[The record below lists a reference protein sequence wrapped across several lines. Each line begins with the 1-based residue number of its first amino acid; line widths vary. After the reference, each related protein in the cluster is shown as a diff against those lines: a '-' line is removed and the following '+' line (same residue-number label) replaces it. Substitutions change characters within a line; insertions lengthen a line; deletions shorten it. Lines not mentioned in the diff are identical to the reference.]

1 MPPLR
6 GFTRPF
12 APHGGASLAP
22 ALPYDASMTGMLVHF
37 RADPVALAAL
47 LPPPLEPHPT
57 RADEA
62 FWVYIDHLMT
72 PADGSVEEW
81 HPDRVRMHEVLI
93 GIPCVLRGSPGIFNC
108 FAWTDRDWSLM
119 TEWLFGWCGKIAR
132 LSMTH
137 TQPEHPRFSGP
148 VAGAHYRATVER
160 LGARV
165 AAATVVLEGPVE
177 EAALP
182 LNELL
187 YSFGERHIPNVDIRA
202 EGRPLVH
209 DLIKEHHDS
218 TVVGPIWRGRA
229 TLTFHDAENEELV
242 PIQPTAT
249 IAGYLMRFG
258 YRVTGVEVVH
268 DYLAPDGPGPR
279 RSSAGRP
286 GSGVSLNSRVS
297 RNSQ

>member
-1 MPPLR
+1 MTLR

-12 APHGGASLAP
+12 APRGTASLAP
-22 ALPYDASMTGMLVHF
+22 PLPYDASMTGLLVHF
-37 RADPVALAAL
+37 RADPLALAQL
-47 LPPPLEPHPT
+47 LPRPLLPLPA

-72 PADGSVEEW
+72 PVGEAVDGW

-93 GIPCVLRGSPGIFNC
+93 GVPCLFKGAAGIFNC

-119 TEWLFGWCGKIAR
+119 TEWLFGWCGKIGR
-132 LSMTH
+132 LAMTH
-137 TQPEHPRFSGP
+137 TQPEHPRFPGP
-148 VAGAHYRATVER
+148 AAGSRYHATVER

-165 AAATVVLEGPVE
+165 ATASVALES
-177 EAALP
+177 EADQSALP
-182 LNELL
+182 LNDLL

-202 EGRPLVH
+202 NGRPLVH

-229 TLTFHDAENEELV
+229 TLELHDAENEELV
-242 PIQPTAT
+242 PIRPTAT

-268 DYLAPDGPGPR
+268 DYLAETLPERG
-279 RSSAGRP
+279 
-286 GSGVSLNSRVS
+286 
-297 RNSQ
+297 

>member
-1 MPPLR
+1 MTLR

-12 APHGGASLAP
+12 APRGTASLAP
-22 ALPYDASMTGMLVHF
+22 ALPYDASMTGLLVHF
-37 RADPVALAAL
+37 RADPLALAQL
-47 LPPPLEPHPT
+47 LPRPLLPLPA

-72 PADGSVEEW
+72 PVGEAVDGW

-93 GIPCVLRGSPGIFNC
+93 GVPCLFKGAAGIFNC

-119 TEWLFGWCGKIAR
+119 TEWLFGWCGKIGR
-132 LSMTH
+132 LAMTH
-137 TQPEHPRFSGP
+137 TQPEHPRFPGP
-148 VAGAHYRATVER
+148 AAGSRYHATVER

-165 AAATVVLEGPVE
+165 ATASVALES
-177 EAALP
+177 EADQSALP
-182 LNELL
+182 LNDLL
-187 YSFGERHIPNVDIRA
+187 YSLGERHIPNVDIRA
-202 EGRPLVH
+202 KGRPLVH

-229 TLTFHDAENEELV
+229 TLELHDAENEELV
-242 PIQPTAT
+242 PIRPTAT

-268 DYLAPDGPGPR
+268 DYLAETLPERG
-279 RSSAGRP
+279 
-286 GSGVSLNSRVS
+286 
-297 RNSQ
+297 